1 MLSKLLIDS
10 LRENFYDKFDKL
22 SGQSLYLKEA
32 ITDIEHHPGVKDL
45 EESQRMDFEDNL
57 YAVISSASV
66 LGYYIGLQE
75 GADIIQSLVSSDL
88 PEKMLAAFGELV
100 SNSCTPVSLRAHGGI
115 FISAIVYMPCL
126 SKCPYSPFT
135 TFLICFSLIPY
146 FLDSILAL

>member
-22 SGQSLYLKEA
+22 SDRSLYLKEA
-32 ITDIEHHPGVKDL
+32 IKHHPGVKDL

-75 GADIIQSLVSSDL
+75 GADIIQSLTSSDL

-100 SNSCTPVSLRAHGGI
+100 SGGI
-115 FISAIVYMPCL
+115 QQ
-126 SKCPYSPFT
+126 
-135 TFLICFSLIPY
+135 
-146 FLDSILAL
+146 

>member
-22 SGQSLYLKEA
+22 SDRSLYLKEA
-32 ITDIEHHPGVKDL
+32 ITDIKHHPGVKDL

-75 GADIIQSLVSSDL
+75 GADIIQSLTSSDL
-88 PEKMLAAFGELV
+88 PEKMRFRWHTAIIILHLPPLV
-100 SNSCTPVSLRAHGGI
+100 CVRTGVN
-115 FISAIVYMPCL
+115 
-126 SKCPYSPFT
+126 PFQ
-135 TFLICFSLIPY
+135 L
-146 FLDSILAL
+146 

>member
-88 PEKMLAAFGELV
+88 PEKNA
-100 SNSCTPVSLRAHGGI
+100 C
-115 FISAIVYMPCL
+115 CL
-126 SKCPYSPFT
+126 W
-135 TFLICFSLIPY
+135 
-146 FLDSILAL
+146 

>member
-1 MLSKLLIDS
+1 MFSKLLIDS

-22 SGQSLYLKEA
+22 SDQSLYLKEA
-32 ITDIEHHPGVKDL
+32 ITDIKHHPGVKDL

-75 GADIIQSLVSSDL
+75 GADIIQSLTSSDL

-100 SNSCTPVSLRAHGGI
+100 SGGI
-115 FISAIVYMPCL
+115 QQ
-126 SKCPYSPFT
+126 
-135 TFLICFSLIPY
+135 
-146 FLDSILAL
+146 